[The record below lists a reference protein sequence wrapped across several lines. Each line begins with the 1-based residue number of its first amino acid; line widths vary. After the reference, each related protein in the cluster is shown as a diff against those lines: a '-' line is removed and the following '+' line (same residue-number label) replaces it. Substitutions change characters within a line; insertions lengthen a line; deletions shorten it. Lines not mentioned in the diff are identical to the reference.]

1 MSRRLLITII
11 AVTVFVVGV
20 PSALIYYAA
29 CTEAGLQFIVSHVPK
44 QIGRMKLTLGKA
56 SGTLASGVK
65 IERIVI
71 DQERVF
77 ISLEGVTGRIS
88 LAPLM
93 WQTMYATDLTA
104 QRAFVQVR
112 RRLTPLPKR
121 TPRFLPP
128 GLTIRVDRAFIKSAT
143 LIATNG
149 RRFDGTDVQTSGVAR
164 HRTLRFFDASFAMD
178 AMRVSGSS
186 TLRAAD
192 PMQLEANA
200 RTLIRMTG
208 QPLWIISGS
217 GKGDLDSLDLTAR
230 FNAPFRA
237 DFTGRAQD
245 LTRGWKWSG
254 KTQVHDFDLRA
265 WGGGGALGQVS
276 GTLDVRGDAKGFTA
290 KGPLTPAGLQA
301 GAFQANF
308 EGNYAARVVTARR
321 IDIVHGSS
329 RAHLTGAGTIGIV
342 SKGPQLDLR
351 GTWQDFRWPLVG
363 SEPSVRSAA
372 GEYSLRG
379 VWPYDLHATGNF
391 VTPDLPEPMPFET
404 VSKLDKTRLLL
415 GETGVDALNGHFQ
428 LTGEVSWTP
437 TERWAVA
444 GRASDVDPGRVR
456 EDLPGQ
462 LAFAFA
468 ASGEGFGENGD
479 FSVDVRELSGRLRGA
494 SASGGGKLAR
504 RASTW
509 EFERVRVGLGRTRL
523 ALDGRVAQEMD
534 LTFAVDADDLGL
546 LARGSRGQLDA
557 QGTFKG
563 TRENP
568 VLAATVKASNLVHEN
583 IAVGN
588 LDARIDFDSRAR
600 RQSKI
605 DANARNVTYGER
617 TISDIRLALDGSAA
631 EHMLR
636 LTAKARNLSL
646 DSAAQGAFS
655 NGTWQGQLQGLAV
668 NGSEALHLELEEP
681 VALAFSMDRAQVD
694 WFCLKG
700 KPARVCGDANWNP
713 ENWSATLNANDLP
726 ITTLTAGLTRSVDYR
741 GQLTVTARAFGGRS
755 EPVQGS
761 LRADLVDARIAHRL
775 ASGRTERITLGT
787 GLVTVNASRTSIDA
801 EAGLDAGEIGTVKG
815 KMELLRSG
823 GSRWQD
829 MPLRGELRAQTAE
842 LGFISLYAPEVDR
855 VAGSLEANLALTGTL
870 GTPLVDGTLKLI
882 DGEIDLYQINLALR
896 AANLEARLLANGLDF
911 NGSARIG
918 GGSVSTNGQLQWR
931 DAQPYGRFELKGL
944 NLRVV
949 DVPEAQIDASPD
961 LDFRIDGRR
970 IEVSGAVRV
979 PFAKIVPQDLTN
991 AVRASS
997 DEVLVG
1003 EEPKDPSKRFEVVT
1017 GINLTL
1023 GDRVS
1028 LDTSGLTARLEGSI
1042 TVRSGSDEITR
1053 GSGELL
1059 IHEGKYVAYGR
1070 KLDIQRG
1077 RLIYTGG
1084 PIGNPGIDIRAEKEY
1099 PEVVAGV
1106 NVRGTLL
1113 QPRLTFFSEPSL
1125 PQSQVVSLIL
1135 AGGSFESAQNNNN
1148 RTGAGNE
1155 LVAQGGAILAQQ
1167 LGSRVGIEDVG
1178 LEQNLD
1184 NETSLVLGKYLSP
1197 RLYVSYGV
1205 SLTES
1210 LNTLKL
1216 RYSLNDR
1223 WTVKT
1228 EVGEARGADLVYTIE
1243 K

>member
-1 MSRRLLITII
+1 MTRRLFIII
-11 AVTVFVVGV
+11 AAVTLFVVAV

-29 CTEAGLQFIVSHVPK
+29 FTEGGLAFIVSHVPK

-56 SGTLASGVK
+56 SGTLATGVR
-65 IERIVI
+65 IDRIVI
-71 DQERVF
+71 DQERVYM
-77 ISLEGVTGRIS
+77 SLEGVTGRVA

-93 WQTMYATDLTA
+93 WQTIYSPDLTA
-104 QRAFVQVR
+104 KRAFVQVR
-112 RRLTPLPKR
+112 RRVRPPPKNA
-121 TPRFLPP
+121 PRFLPP
-128 GLTIRVDRAFIKSAT
+128 GLIIRVDRAAIDSAT

-149 RRFDGTDVQTSGVAR
+149 RRFDATQVETSGVAR
-164 HRTLRFFDASFAMD
+164 HRTIRFFGASFAMD

-192 PMQLEANA
+192 PMQLEADS

-208 QPLWIISGS
+208 QPVWIMAATGR
-217 GKGDLDSLDLTAR
+217 GDLDLLEISAR
-230 FNAPFRA
+230 FTAPFRA
-237 DFTGRAQD
+237 DFAGRAQD

-265 WGGGGALGQVS
+265 WGGGGALGQIS
-276 GTLDVRGDAKGFTA
+276 GVLEVRGNASGFSAT
-290 KGPLTPAGLQA
+290 GPLTPAGLRA
-301 GAFQANF
+301 GAFQTKF
-308 EGNYAARVVTARR
+308 EGNYAARVVTARH
-321 IDIVHGSS
+321 IDIVHTRS
-329 RAHLTGAGTIGIV
+329 RAHLTGAGSIGIV
-342 SKGPQLDLR
+342 AKGPQLDLH

-363 SEPSVRSAA
+363 ETVSVRSESGQYALS
-372 GEYSLRG
+372 GI
-379 VWPYDLHATGNF
+379 WPYDLRASGTF
-391 VTPDLPEPMPFET
+391 VARDLEPMSFET
-404 VSKLDKTRLLL
+404 IAKLDKPHLLL
-415 GETGVDALNGHFQ
+415 GETNVEGLGGQVN
-428 LTGEVSWTP
+428 LTGEVVWTP
-437 TERWAVA
+437 NERWSLA
-444 GRASDVDPGRVR
+444 GRASDLDPGRVR
-456 EDLPGQ
+456 ADLPGE
-462 LAFAFA
+462 LDFSFA
-468 ASGEGFGENGD
+468 AAGNGFGDDGD
-479 FSVDVRELSGRLRGA
+479 FNLEVRDLSGRLRGVA
-494 SASGGGKLAR
+494 ASGGGKLGR
-504 RASTW
+504 RAQAW
-509 EFERVRVGLGRTRL
+509 EFEGVRVGLGRTRI

-534 LTFAVDADDLGL
+534 LTFAVDAEDLGL
-546 LARGSRGQLDA
+546 LARGSRGQLKA
-557 QGTFKG
+557 QGTLKG
-563 TRENP
+563 TSTDP
-568 VLAATVKASNLVHEN
+568 VVEASVTGSDLLHDG

-588 LDARIDFDSRAR
+588 LDARIDFDARASRK
-600 RQSKI
+600 SKI
-605 DANARNVTYGER
+605 DVHARNVTYGER
-617 TISDIRLALDGSAA
+617 TIADLTFGLDGRASDHVITLAA
-631 EHMLR
+631 
-636 LTAKARNLSL
+636 TARNLALTSE
-646 DSAAQGAFS
+646 AAGAFS
-655 NGTWQGQLQGLAV
+655 HGQWQGQLRGVGV
-668 NGSEALHLELEEP
+668 NGSESLHLELESP
-681 VALAFSMDRAQVD
+681 VALALSMDQARVD

-700 KPARVCGDANWNP
+700 TPARVCGDANWNP
-713 ENWSATLNANDLP
+713 QNWSATVNASDLP
-726 ITTLTAGLTRSVDYR
+726 ITTLTAGLTRAVDYR
-741 GQLTVTARAFGGRS
+741 GQLTVTARAFGGRA

-775 ASGRTERITLGT
+775 ASGRVERITLGT
-787 GLVTVNASRTSIDA
+787 GLVTVNATRTAVDA

-815 KMELLRSG
+815 RMEVQRSAE
-823 GSRWQD
+823 RWQD
-829 MPLRGELRAQTAE
+829 MPLQGELHAQTAE
-842 LGFISLYAPEVDR
+842 LGFISLYAPEIDR
-855 VAGSLEANLALTGTL
+855 VAGSLDANLAFTGTL
-870 GTPLVDGTLKLI
+870 GTPLVDGSLKLI

-918 GGSVSTNGQLQWR
+918 GGSVSTKGQLQWR
-931 DAQPYGRFELKGL
+931 DAQPYGKFELKGL

-970 IEVSGAVRV
+970 IEVAGAVRV

-1003 EEPKDPSKRFEVVT
+1003 DEPRDPSKRFEVVT
-1017 GINLTL
+1017 GIALTL

-1028 LDTSGLTARLEGSI
+1028 IDTAGLTARLEGTI

-1059 IHEGKYVAYGR
+1059 IQEGKYVAYGR

-1077 RLIYTGG
+1077 RLIFSGG
-1084 PIGNPGIDIRAEKEY
+1084 PIGNPGVDIRAEKEY
-1099 PEVVAGV
+1099 PEVIAGV

-1113 QPRLTFFSEPSL
+1113 QPRLSFFSEPSL

-1135 AGGSFESAQNNNN
+1135 AGGSLESAQNNRNG
-1148 RTGAGNE
+1148 GAGNE

-1167 LGSRVGIEDVG
+1167 IGSRVGIEDVG
-1178 LEQNLD
+1178 LEQNLA

-1228 EVGEARGADLVYTIE
+1228 EMGEARGADLVYTIE

>member
-1 MSRRLLITII
+1 MTRRLFII
-11 AVTVFVVGV
+11 ISVVILFVVGV
-20 PSALIYYAA
+20 PGALIYYAA
-29 CTEAGLQFIVSHVPK
+29 FTESGLAFIVSHVPK

-56 SGTLASGVK
+56 SGTLARGVK
-65 IERIVI
+65 IDRIVI

-77 ISLEGVTGRIS
+77 IEMEQVAGRVA

-93 WQTMYATDLTA
+93 WQTVYSPDLTA
-104 QRAFVQVR
+104 KRAFIQVR
-112 RRLTPLPKR
+112 RVPPRPR
-121 TPRFLPP
+121 NNPRFLPP
-128 GLTIRVDRAFIKSAT
+128 GLIIRVDRALVDSAT

-149 RRFDGTDVQTSGVAR
+149 RRFDGTKVETSGVVR
-164 HRTLRFFDASFAMD
+164 HRTMRFFETTFVMD
-178 AMRVSGSS
+178 AMRFSGTS

-192 PMQLEANA
+192 PMQLDIDA
-200 RTLIRMTG
+200 RALVRFKD
-208 QPLWIISGS
+208 QPAWVIAGTGS
-217 GKGDLDSLDLTAR
+217 GDLNVLDITAR
-230 FNAPFRA
+230 ITAPFRA
-237 DFTGRAQD
+237 DFAGKAQD

-254 KTQVHDFDLRA
+254 NTQVHDFDLRA
-265 WGGGGALGQVS
+265 WGGGGALGQIAGS
-276 GTLDVRGDAKGFTA
+276 LAMRGDSRGFTA
-290 KGPLTPAGLQA
+290 SGPLTPAGLGA
-301 GAFQANF
+301 GSFQTSF
-308 EGNYAARVVTARR
+308 EGNYAARVVTANR
-321 IDIVHGSS
+321 IDVVHTRS
-329 RAHLTGAGTIGIV
+329 RAHLTGEGSIGIV
-342 SKGPQLDLR
+342 SKGPQLDLH

-363 SEPSVRSAA
+363 DAVSVRSAE
-372 GEYSLRG
+372 GEYALSG
-379 VWPYDLHATGNF
+379 IWPYDLRASGTF
-391 VTPDLPEPMPFET
+391 VARDLEPMVFET
-404 VSKLDKTRLLL
+404 LSKLDKTTLRLGATTVEGL
-415 GETGVDALNGHFQ
+415 GGQST

-437 TERWAVA
+437 TERWSVA
-444 GRASDVDPGRVR
+444 GRAVDIDPGRIR
-456 EDLPGQ
+456 EDVPGQ
-462 LAFAFA
+462 IDFNFA
-468 ASGEGFGENGD
+468 ASGVGFGDDGD
-479 FSVDVRELSGRLRGA
+479 FDFEMRDLSGRLRGVA
-494 SASGGGKLAR
+494 ASGGGKLAR
-504 RASTW
+504 RSAAW
-509 EFERVRVGLGRTRL
+509 EFERVRVGLGRTRI

-534 LTFAVDADDLGL
+534 LTFAVEAEDLGL
-546 LARGSRGQLDA
+546 LARGSRGQLNA
-557 QGTFKG
+557 RGTLKG
-563 TRENP
+563 TMTDP
-568 VLAATVKASNLVHEN
+568 IVAATVKGSSLFHNDVE
-583 IAVGN
+583 VGS
-588 LDARIDFDSRAR
+588 LDASIDFDARAQR
-600 RQSKI
+600 RSKI

-617 TISDIRLALDGSAA
+617 TISDLTLGLDGSAND
-631 EHMLR
+631 HLVML
-636 LTAKARNLSL
+636 TGKARNLAVTLQAS
-646 DSAAQGAFS
+646 GAFS
-655 NGTWQGQLQGLAV
+655 HGLWQGQLSGLGV
-668 NGSEALHLELEEP
+668 NGSEKLHLELESP
-681 VALAFSMDRAQVD
+681 VSLALSMDQARVD
-694 WFCLKG
+694 WFCLTG
-700 KPARVCGDANWNP
+700 KPARVCGDASWTP
-713 ENWSATLNANDLP
+713 ETWAATVNANDLP
-726 ITTLTAGLTRSVDYR
+726 VATFTAGLTRAVDYR

-755 EPVQGS
+755 EPAQGS

-787 GLVTVNASRTSIDA
+787 GLVTVNATRTAIDA

-815 KMELLRSG
+815 RVEVQRSTN
-823 GSRWQD
+823 RWQD
-829 MPLRGELRAQTAE
+829 MPMKGELRAQTAE
-842 LGFISLYAPEVDR
+842 LGFISLYAPEIDR
-855 VAGSLEANLALTGTL
+855 VAGSLEGNLAFNGTL

-911 NGSARIG
+911 KGSARIG
-918 GGSVSTNGQLQWR
+918 GGSVSTDGQMQWR
-931 DAQPYGRFELKGL
+931 DAQPYGKFNLKGL

-961 LDFRIDGRR
+961 LQFKIDGRR

-991 AVRASS
+991 AVRASG

-1003 EEPKDPSKRFEVVT
+1003 DEPEDPSKRFEVVT
-1017 GINLTL
+1017 GILLTL

-1028 LDTSGLTARLEGSI
+1028 LDTSGLTARIEGSV

-1059 IHEGKYVAYGR
+1059 IQEGKYVAYGR

-1077 RLIYTGG
+1077 RLIYSGG

-1135 AGGSFESAQNNNN
+1135 AGGSLESAQNSN
-1148 RTGAGNE
+1148 RAGGAGGE
-1155 LVAQGGAILAQQ
+1155 LAAQGGAILAQQ

-1178 LEQNLD
+1178 LEQNLA

>member
-1 MSRRLLITII
+1 MSRRLFII
-11 AVTVFVVGV
+11 IAAVTVFVLGV
-20 PSALIYYAA
+20 PGALLYYAA
-29 CTEAGLQFIVSHVPK
+29 FTEAGLQFIVSHVPK

-56 SGTLASGVK
+56 SGTVVRGVK
-65 IERIVI
+65 IDRIVI
-71 DQERVF
+71 DQERVL
-77 ISLEGVTGRIS
+77 IELEGVAGRIS

-93 WQTMYATDLTA
+93 WQTIYSPDLTA
-104 QRAFVQVR
+104 ERAFVQVR

-128 GLTIRVDRAFIKSAT
+128 GLSIRVDRAFIKSAS
-143 LIATNG
+143 LVATNG

-164 HRTLRFFDASFAMD
+164 HRTIRFFEASFVMD
-178 AMRVSGSS
+178 AMRISGSS

-192 PMQLEANA
+192 PMQLEVDA

-208 QPLWIISGS
+208 QPVWILAGTGS
-217 GKGDLDSLDLTAR
+217 GDLNSLDITAR

-276 GTLDVRGDAKGFTA
+276 GTLEVRGDAKGFSA
-290 KGPLTPAGLQA
+290 EGPLTPAGLRA
-301 GAFQANF
+301 GAFRTRF

-321 IDIVHGSS
+321 IDIVHGGS

-342 SKGPQLDLR
+342 SQGPQLDLR
-351 GTWQDFRWPLVG
+351 GKWNDFRWPLVG
-363 SEPSVRSAA
+363 STPSFQSAS
-372 GEYSLRG
+372 GEYSLSG
-379 VWPYDLHATGNF
+379 VWPYDLQATGTF
-391 VTPDLPEPMPFET
+391 VTADLPEPMPFET

-415 GETGVDALNGHFQ
+415 GETGVDALDGHFQ

-437 TERWAVA
+437 AERWAVA

-462 LAFAFA
+462 LGFGFA
-468 ASGEGFGENGD
+468 ASGEGFGEDGD
-479 FSVDVRELSGRLRGA
+479 FSVDVRDLSGRLRGA

-504 RASTW
+504 RANTW

-523 ALDGRVAQEMD
+523 ALDGRIAEEMD

-563 TRENP
+563 TRANP
-568 VLAATVKASNLVHEN
+568 VVAANVKASNLVHEQ
-583 IAVGN
+583 IAVGS
-588 LDARIDFDSRAR
+588 LEATIDFDSRAK
-600 RQSKI
+600 RQSSI
-605 DANARNVTYGER
+605 DAVARNVTFGER

-631 EHMLR
+631 AHMLR
-636 LTAKARNLSL
+636 VTAKARNLSL

-655 NGTWQGQLQGLAV
+655 NGVWQGQLQGLGV

-713 ENWSATLNANDLP
+713 ETWTATLNANDLP

-755 EPVQGS
+755 EPAQGS

-787 GLVTVNASRTSIDA
+787 GLVTVDATRTSIDA

-815 KMELLRSG
+815 KLELQRTG
-823 GSRWQD
+823 DRWQD
-829 MPLRGELRAQTAE
+829 MPLKGEIHAQTAE
-842 LGFISLYAPEVDR
+842 LGFISLYAPEIDR
-855 VAGSLEANLALTGTL
+855 VAGSLDANLAFTGTL

-918 GGSVSTNGQLQWR
+918 GGSVSTNGQMQWR

-991 AVRASS
+991 AVRSSS

-1028 LDTSGLTARLEGSI
+1028 LDTSGLTARIEGSI

-1059 IHEGKYVAYGR
+1059 IQEGKYVAYGR

-1084 PIGNPGIDIRAEKEY
+1084 AIGNPGIDIRAEKEY

-1135 AGGSFESAQNNNN
+1135 AGGSLESSQNNN